1 VPRGF
6 LLFDSFGLAAL
17 GLIDQVIN
25 AIEFVADEEDVDV
38 ADETL
43 GWE

>member
-1 VPRGF
+1 MPRGF
-6 LLFDSFGLAAL
+6 IPFSPRCYRLTDRF
-17 GLIDQVIN
+17 IN